1 MNIVVYLFRDIKEW
15 HGHDLPDFSEKPAT
29 CVWDPCALELLFKQ
43 DKITAIS
50 GKIFPGFKHNP
61 KKIEILFEMVRLY
74 DHHNIPSGAFY
85 NSCKPILTGLQLEYL
100 DDLIQQYRA
109 KKAAKLAEEMDTL
122 AKEIQAKTK
131 NQKYIVTTDA
141 FKEMFEA
148 YAAEELKKEID
159 KQILN
164 EIYGKQKTDSAG

>member
-1 MNIVVYLFRDIKEW
+1 MNLVVYLLGDTKEW
-15 HGHDLPDFSEKPAT
+15 HDLPDFSDKTAI
-29 CVWDPCALELLFKQ
+29 CVWDPCALDYLFKLNEA
-43 DKITAIS
+43 TSIS

-74 DHHNIPSGAFY
+74 DHHNISSDAFY

-122 AKEIQAKTK
+122 AKELQAQMKSK
-131 NQKYIVTTDA
+131 QYIIANDV

-148 YAAEELKKEID
+148 YAAEEIKKEID
-159 KQILN
+159 RTIMS
-164 EIYGKQKTDSAG
+164 EIYGNQKTDSAG

>member
-1 MNIVVYLFRDIKEW
+1 MNIVVYLLGDIKEW
-15 HGHDLPDFSEKPAT
+15 NDLPDYGDKTAT
-29 CVWDPCALELLFKQ
+29 CVWDPCALDYQFKLN
-43 DKITAIS
+43 KVTSIS

-74 DHHNIPSGAFY
+74 DHHNISSTAFY

-109 KKAAKLAEEMDTL
+109 KKAAKLAAEMDAA
-122 AKEIQAKTK
+122 AKEIQAQT
-131 NQKYIVTTDA
+131 NSQKYIIANDY

-148 YAAEELKKEID
+148 YAAEEIKKEID
-159 KQILN
+159 RTIMS
-164 EIYGKQKTDSAG
+164 EIYGNQKADSAG